1 MQFRPAR
8 SFPLRLARHGAE
20 VLPGLLLTV
29 PIAVVATAVGSVVP
43 VLGSALPAIVIG
55 VVAALI
61 RRPAPRF
68 QPGVDFS
75 GKFLL
80 QLAVVLLG
88 AQLSVAA
95 IVKVGAESLPVMLA
109 TLAVCLLGTW
119 VIGRALRVAPRL
131 RTLIG
136 VGTGIC
142 GASAIAAV
150 SPVIG
155 ALSAEVSY
163 AVSTIFVFNIL
174 AVLLFPLLG
183 HALGM
188 DPHTFG
194 LLAGTAVNDTSSV
207 VATASVFGVSA
218 LGFAVVVKLVRTLMI
233 IPISVGLSLVESR
246 RRAGAGVG
254 SGTAGSGTA
263 GSGTAGSGTAGSGAA
278 GSGAGAGNGSDARGS
293 GAGGSDAGSGSDTVS
308 GSKRRLTV
316 RGIIGLVPWFLIG
329 FVAVAA
335 LGSLGLIPTG
345 PRDYLVHAS
354 AFLIATAMAGIGL
367 STDAA
372 ALRRAGWRPLALGAI
387 LWTLVTA
394 TSLGVIVLTVPGP

>member
-1 MQFRPAR
+1 MI
-8 SFPLRLARHGAE
+8 G
-20 VLPGLLLTV
+20 
-29 PIAVVATAVGSVVP
+29 TAVP

-55 VVAALI
+55 VVVAVI
-61 RRPAPRF
+61 RPPGARFRP
-68 QPGVDFS
+68 GIDFS
-75 GKFLL
+75 GRFLL

-88 AQLSVAA
+88 AQLSLDA
-95 IVKVGAESLPVMLA
+95 ILRVGAESLPVMLS
-109 TLAVCLLGTW
+109 TLTVCLAGTALF
-119 VIGRALRVAPRL
+119 GRALHVPARL

-207 VATASVFGVSA
+207 VAAASVFGASA

-233 IPISVGLSLVESR
+233 IPISVGLSVIESR
-246 RRAGAGVG
+246 RAAEGRRITLRGV
-254 SGTAGSGTA
+254 
-263 GSGTAGSGTAGSGAA
+263 
-278 GSGAGAGNGSDARGS
+278 
-293 GAGGSDAGSGSDTVS
+293 
-308 GSKRRLTV
+308 L
-316 RGIIGLVPWFLIG
+316 GLVPWFLIG
-329 FVAVAA
+329 FLVVAV
-335 LGSLGLIPTG
+335 LGSLGAIPSA
-345 PRDYLVHAS
+345 PRDAMVHAS

-367 STDAA
+367 STDVA

-387 LWTLVTA
+387 LWILVTA
-394 TSLGVIVLTVPGP
+394 TALAVIALTGLGR